1 MPARTGKEYIAG
13 LRERPREVWI
23 RGELV
28 RDVTSHPYFR
38 NGVQSVAALYDLQH
52 DPEVGHEMTFTS
64 PSTGDQVGLSFMIPR
79 THEDLER
86 RRNMMVRWAWTSCG
100 MMARTPDFLNVALTA
115 WAAASDYFG

>member
-13 LRERPREVWI
+13 LRDRPREVWI

-28 RDVTSHPYFR
+28 KDVTSHPYFR

-86 RRNMMVRWAWTSCG
+86 RRNMMARWAWTSCG
-100 MMARTPDFLNVALTA
+100 MMARTPDFLNVGLTA
-115 WAAASDYFG
+115 W